1 MQSIIYSFLA
11 IGPVFIVI
19 ALGVVC
25 RRVGL
30 VDRVLAGQLSRLV
43 FYLFLPALL
52 VKTFVDTN
60 FMAMF
65 SWKLIILVCGVYG
78 ICFILARLLA
88 MSLKASRDAPYFFA
102 SGATWGN
109 VAILGFALAKA
120 LYGDEGL
127 ARAGILAGIFPIL
140 HSITGII
147 FMDRRRKGEGI
158 GAQFTSILSHLLC
171 NPIIIACGLGVLLS
185 VIPLTLPSFF
195 ISFVDMLSRVPLP
208 LSLVAIGACLE
219 FNVDPKAWQEPLM
232 ATGIKLILL
241 PVFGLIFGNLL
252 NIGAV
257 WTGAIT
263 IAFSCPTAV
272 SFFVISKN
280 LGYDASRGAAIVT
293 MTTAGSVL
301 TTGLA
306 AAWLKMMGYV

>member
-1 MQSIIYSFLA
+1 M
-11 IGPVFIVI
+11 
-19 ALGVVC
+19 
-25 RRVGL
+25 
-30 VDRVLAGQLSRLV
+30 DRVLAGQLSRLV

-60 FMAMF
+60 FMAMI
-65 SWKLIILVCGVYG
+65 SWKLIILVCGTYG

-88 MSLKASRDAPYFFA
+88 MSLRTSRDAPYFFA

-109 VAILGFALAKA
+109 VAILGLALAKV

-127 ARAGILAGIFPIL
+127 ARAGILAGFFPIL
-140 HSITGII
+140 HSVTGVI
-147 FMDRRRKGEGI
+147 FMDRRRKGESFR
-158 GAQFTSILSHLLC
+158 AQFTSILSHLLC
-171 NPIIIACGLGVLLS
+171 NPIIIACAIGVLLS
-185 VIPLTLPSFF
+185 IIPLTLPPFF
-195 ISFVDMLSRVPLP
+195 MSFVDMLSRVPLP

-219 FNVDPKAWQEPLM
+219 FNVEPKTWREPLL
-232 ATGIKLILL
+232 ASAIKLVLL
-241 PVFGLIFGNLL
+241 PVFGFLLGNLL
-252 NIGAV
+252 NIGVV

-272 SFFVISKN
+272 SFFVVSKN

-293 MTTAGSVL
+293 MTTVGSVL

-306 AAWLKMMGYV
+306 SALLKMMGYV